1 MQKNFGE
8 STKRK
13 NESLRIQYW
22 ANCGMLCSNSVST
35 NASRCIF
42 CDLMHDF
49 SPHEFIF
56 RPSVLRYNPFYL
68 NTLRVNASRVG
79 IFSALNPLEN
89 DWNRNWYYSVR
100 QQSYCESCGFASYF
114 KMKNVKGIFAFGFN
128 SSVVPT
134 IQRESVLN
142 GCLSSIFST
151 VVAIEHNFLTSLS
164 QAFFHE
170 HYIIRLL
177 LYSCQQVVV
186 YTSVTK

>member
-49 SPHEFIF
+49 SPHDFIF

-68 NTLRVNASRVG
+68 NTLRVNASRNG

-114 KMKNVKGIFAFGFN
+114 NGQWRTSKEFSHLASILPSYQQSNENQCWMVAFPLFFPLSLRSN
-128 SSVVPT
+128 IISSLP
-134 IQRESVLN
+134 
-142 GCLSSIFST
+142 CHKHFST
-151 VVAIEHNFLTSLS
+151 NIT
-164 QAFFHE
+164 
-170 HYIIRLL
+170 
-177 LYSCQQVVV
+177 LYDCCFIAAS
-186 YTSVTK
+186 K

>member
-22 ANCGMLCSNSVST
+22 ANCGMLCSNSVPT

-49 SPHEFIF
+49 SPHDFIF

-68 NTLRVNASRVG
+68 NTLRVNASRNG

-114 KMKNVKGIFAFGFN
+114 NGQWRTSKEFSHLASILRTNNPTRI
-128 SSVVPT
+128 SVEWLPF
-134 IQRESVLN
+134 
-142 GCLSSIFST
+142 LSFFHFRCDWTYFPHFLVTSIFPRT
-151 VVAIEHNFLTSLS
+151 LHYTIVAL
-164 QAFFHE
+164 
-170 HYIIRLL
+170 
-177 LYSCQQVVV
+177 
-186 YTSVTK
+186 

>member
-68 NTLRVNASRVG
+68 NTLRVNASRNG

-128 SSVVPT
+128 SSYQQSNENQCWMVAFP
-134 IQRESVLN
+134 LFFP
-142 GCLSSIFST
+142 LSLRSNIISSLPCHKHFST
-151 VVAIEHNFLTSLS
+151 NIT
-164 QAFFHE
+164 
-170 HYIIRLL
+170 
-177 LYSCQQVVV
+177 LYDCCFIAAS
-186 YTSVTK
+186 K